1 MTKSE
6 GLFVQQLPLA
16 ATQKVPSSEVPAK
29 SQLFQA
35 PQRVLTA
42 PPEGFHVGSEDRLL
56 DNADDIG

>member
-1 MTKSE
+1 
-6 GLFVQQLPLA
+6 
-16 ATQKVPSSEVPAK
+16 VPAK